1 MPSKE
6 AQIDLIRSAYKTAG
20 CDVSQTGYFEA
31 HGTGTA
37 AGDPIE
43 TGAIGEV
50 FAAHRSLAADG
61 AAIPLSIGSLKAN
74 IGHLGGASGIA
85 GLIKAILSVEKG
97 TIAPNIWFQRGN
109 PAIDFEGWRLQA
121 PTETKDWPLE
131 GLRRASVN
139 SFGYGGTNAHVIV
152 DDAYHYL
159 QQYRRSGGHIRND
172 SDFVSPACEMTI
184 GADPRSRLFPL
195 SAKIERGLAY
205 MRKTLADHPQTQSD
219 FDEEGLLDGLAYT
232 LCERRSWFSYSAT
245 IVAKDKLDPEGRL
258 QSPVPVSSSRATPPR
273 IGFIFTSQGA
283 QWWGMGRE
291 LLHYPIFKNS
301 LLRCDTITKS
311 LGADWSLIEELLK
324 DKTTS
329 RVSEAEFSQPLCTAL
344 QISLVDLLSAWNVH
358 SHSVIGYSSGEI
370 AAAYATG
377 ALSFESAMTVKRFGY
392 DGRMMAVGL
401 SEEESNNELAEL
413 DDKFGKAVVACINSP
428 RGITVSGDS
437 KAIVEL
443 HKALVAKGV
452 FVRMLQ
458 VDTAYTRIR
467 QLGAEYWVSNL
478 VGCVRFSGALE
489 KLCSMPSVD
498 ESYGAEVILEVGPHA
513 LFKLPVREILE
524 NTFGEESHIQYLST
538 LICNKPADATALQA
552 VGHLCANNYPA
563 NLHAVNFPKACR
575 QMCIIA
581 PSTFLPQGSKN
592 VLEYRLREVSISRAL
607 VVPESDEGVETSFSM
622 RCQPSSGTAL
632 SDVWQEFRV
641 FSYSNDGGWVEN
653 CRGLVSVSTQAN
665 GDDDL
670 TQACLSEWTEARTG
684 GTQNIEPKS
693 FCESVDAIGLSYAPL
708 FQGLQSI
715 TIDPHVPAQV
725 ARVIEVTNT
734 RIANPK
740 EFEHDQLL
748 HPTTLDSF
756 LQLALAALGG
766 PELEAKANIFALDPS
781 TSKPVVLM
789 DGFKFVAINGANEP
803 IEVQSLAK
811 HCHKPIWEPDVGLI
825 DRQNLD
831 RELQAAP
838 RPDDRPKT
846 VRQLELLS
854 YYFIDQALC
863 EVNDHEVST
872 MIPHNQ
878 KFYRNLCELR
888 DAVLAKT
895 HPQQT
900 DEWHQLHNPE
910 TATKLQTLV
919 EYYRRH
925 QTAYDSKLLVRVGEA
940 LHSVFR
946 QEVEP
951 LVLMMQEN
959 LLEDYYTTTVGMP
972 NTYAQISRYVT
983 MLSHKYPNLDYLE
996 IGAGMGGATVP
1007 MLQGL
1012 KGCEDV
1018 HTYPQCCKRSRIP
1031 SQSNAVRPSE
1041 SASQVSAAPSTTT
1054 LSSTSSL
1061 GKRSRKFRSDI
1072 WVHFREAVCNEVRNH
1087 QSGLYYYCKYCSG
1100 RYTNSKSAWTHLQS
1114 AYGIAKP
1121 DEDGLAS
1128 KKAATEGALV
1138 RGFAATE
1145 AKMAAQRE
1153 RVAKA
1158 AMGDCISPLLNGQNW
1173 RTCSKPP
1180 TQQ

>member
-1 MPSKE
+1 MDPMQRLLLEVTYEALENSGTPLSRVSGSKTSCFVGCFTKDYEEMQWRDMELAPKYQSTGASQTMLSNRLSYFFDMKGPSITLDTACSSGLVAVHLACQSLRTGESSMAVVGGSNLILSPDIQIEMSDMHFLSPDSISYALDERASGYARGEGVGAVILKPLDLALRDNDLIRAVIRGTAASSDGRTPGITMPSKE
-6 AQIDLIRSAYKTAG
+6 AQIHLIRSAYKAAG

-458 VDTAYTRIR
+458 CSTAVA
-467 QLGAEYWVSNL
+467 Q
-478 VGCVRFSGALE
+478 FF
-489 KLCSMPSVD
+489 
-498 ESYGAEVILEVGPHA
+498 PHCTS
-513 LFKLPVREILE
+513 I
-524 NTFGEESHIQYLST
+524 
-538 LICNKPADATALQA
+538 NK
-552 VGHLCANNYPA
+552 
-563 NLHAVNFPKACR
+563 
-575 QMCIIA
+575 
-581 PSTFLPQGSKN
+581 
-592 VLEYRLREVSISRAL
+592 SR
-607 VVPESDEGVETSFSM
+607 
-622 RCQPSSGTAL
+622 
-632 SDVWQEFRV
+632 
-641 FSYSNDGGWVEN
+641 
-653 CRGLVSVSTQAN
+653 
-665 GDDDL
+665 
-670 TQACLSEWTEARTG
+670 
-684 GTQNIEPKS
+684 
-693 FCESVDAIGLSYAPL
+693 
-708 FQGLQSI
+708 
-715 TIDPHVPAQV
+715 
-725 ARVIEVTNT
+725 
-734 RIANPK
+734 
-740 EFEHDQLL
+740 
-748 HPTTLDSF
+748 
-756 LQLALAALGG
+756 
-766 PELEAKANIFALDPS
+766 
-781 TSKPVVLM
+781 
-789 DGFKFVAINGANEP
+789 
-803 IEVQSLAK
+803 
-811 HCHKPIWEPDVGLI
+811 
-825 DRQNLD
+825 
-831 RELQAAP
+831 
-838 RPDDRPKT
+838 
-846 VRQLELLS
+846 
-854 YYFIDQALC
+854 
-863 EVNDHEVST
+863 
-872 MIPHNQ
+872 
-878 KFYRNLCELR
+878 
-888 DAVLAKT
+888 
-895 HPQQT
+895 
-900 DEWHQLHNPE
+900 
-910 TATKLQTLV
+910 
-919 EYYRRH
+919 
-925 QTAYDSKLLVRVGEA
+925 
-940 LHSVFR
+940 
-946 QEVEP
+946 
-951 LVLMMQEN
+951 
-959 LLEDYYTTTVGMP
+959 
-972 NTYAQISRYVT
+972 
-983 MLSHKYPNLDYLE
+983 
-996 IGAGMGGATVP
+996 
-1007 MLQGL
+1007 
-1012 KGCEDV
+1012 
-1018 HTYPQCCKRSRIP
+1018 
-1031 SQSNAVRPSE
+1031 
-1041 SASQVSAAPSTTT
+1041 
-1054 LSSTSSL
+1054 
-1061 GKRSRKFRSDI
+1061 
-1072 WVHFREAVCNEVRNH
+1072 
-1087 QSGLYYYCKYCSG
+1087 
-1100 RYTNSKSAWTHLQS
+1100 
-1114 AYGIAKP
+1114 
-1121 DEDGLAS
+1121 
-1128 KKAATEGALV
+1128 
-1138 RGFAATE
+1138 
-1145 AKMAAQRE
+1145 
-1153 RVAKA
+1153 
-1158 AMGDCISPLLNGQNW
+1158 
-1173 RTCSKPP
+1173 
-1180 TQQ
+1180 